1 MQALAIADLFEEVFD
16 RLACLRQIT
25 IPAASVEEAL
35 WKAIDQFGAWQR
47 ETKAQKTEEDLA
59 EPAPK
64 IRLVES

>member
-1 MQALAIADLFEEVFD
+1 MD
-16 RLACLRQIT
+16 
-25 IPAASVEEAL
+25 PAASVEEAL